1 MNNTIDITAENI
13 DEIISGND
21 VVFLDFWA
29 EWCGPCRAFAPVF
42 ESVAEENPE
51 VTFGK
56 VDTEEQESLALR
68 FEIRSIPMLVAYK
81 SGQVV
86 FARPGAMSQA
96 ALVDLVQKVKEI
108 DTSEHH
114 LA

>member
-1 MNNTIDITAENI
+1 MDNTIDITAENI

-42 ESVAEENPE
+42 EAVAAANPGAA
-51 VTFGK
+51 FGK
-56 VDTEEQESLALR
+56 VNTEEQESLALR

-81 SGQVV
+81 AGNIV
-86 FARPGAMSQA
+86 FSQA
-96 ALVDLVQKVKEI
+96 GALSQTALTELVKKVKEI
-108 DTSEHH
+108 DVTELS
-114 LA
+114 

>member
-1 MNNTIDITAENI
+1 MDNTIDITEENI

-42 ESVAEENPE
+42 EAVAETNPE

-56 VDTEEQESLALR
+56 VNTEGQESLALR

-81 SGQVV
+81 AGNIV
-86 FARPGAMSQA
+86 FAQAGALSQT
-96 ALVDLVQKVKEI
+96 ALTELVKKVKEI
-108 DTSEHH
+108 DVTELS
-114 LA
+114 

>member
-1 MNNTIDITAENI
+1 MNDTIEITAENI

-21 VVFLDFWA
+21 VVLLDFWA
-29 EWCGPCRAFAPVF
+29 SWCGPCRAFEPVF
-42 ESVAEENPE
+42 ESVAEAHPD

-81 SGQVV
+81 AGKIVYAQ
-86 FARPGAMSQA
+86 AGALSQT
-96 ALVDLVQKVKEI
+96 ALTELVKKVKEI
-108 DTSEHH
+108 DALELS
-114 LA
+114 

>member
-1 MNNTIDITAENI
+1 MDTTIDITAENI

-42 ESVAEENPE
+42 EAVAAANPGAA
-51 VTFGK
+51 FGK
-56 VDTEEQESLALR
+56 VNTEEQESLALR

-81 SGQVV
+81 AGNIV
-86 FARPGAMSQA
+86 FAQAGALSQT
-96 ALVDLVQKVKEI
+96 ALTELVKKVKEI
-108 DTSEHH
+108 DVTELS
-114 LA
+114 

>member
-1 MNNTIDITAENI
+1 MDNIIDITAENI

-42 ESVAEENPE
+42 ETVAAGHPE
-51 VTFGK
+51 VAFGK
-56 VDTEEQESLALR
+56 VNTEEQESLALR

-81 SGQVV
+81 AGKIVYAQ
-86 FARPGAMSQA
+86 AGALSQT
-96 ALVDLVQKVKEI
+96 ALTELVKKVKEM
-108 DTSEHH
+108 DA
-114 LA
+114 LDLP